1 MKKLSRTPAFMR
13 HIPNRSWAALGLV
26 LVTALSAVLLGVSA
40 VLASEASSPMRQ
52 VLEDDL
58 FLFGEDQ
65 VVSGTVKGNVFA
77 FGRGVR
83 LEGDVE
89 GSLFVL
95 SDQLSLEGRVAG
107 SVYAAAVTLRQTAG
121 SEVGQNLFA
130 AAVNLATERGAVV
143 GRDLRVIAVSANLRG
158 EVGRNT
164 QARIGLLELFRA
176 LRRGVT
182 GGITSLPLPGHTQGV
197 SPPPAAWARAAA
209 AGLLGVVLE
218 RSLPVAAPPQAQPAE
233 AQAQS
238 PWMDALKALLVLILV
253 GGAALWLFPVSFER
267 VVDQVRQRPLA
278 SAGAGAV
285 VLVNG
290 FLMPVL
296 ITILVGSAFYGLIFL
311 TVPDLAWMVFGVGFG
326 VSVTA
331 FALFLIATTY
341 LSKAVVAAMVGGLI
355 LRRFLPRFG
364 KARVLHLLLGLL
376 IYIALVSIP
385 YLGFTVGLLV
395 TITGLGAM
403 WLGRKPEP
411 AVVEM
416 ESV

>member
-1 MKKLSRTPAFMR
+1 M
-13 HIPNRSWAALGLV
+13 
-26 LVTALSAVLLGVSA
+26 
-40 VLASEASSPMRQ
+40 
-52 VLEDDL
+52 
-58 FLFGEDQ
+58 
-65 VVSGTVKGNVFA
+65 
-77 FGRGVR
+77 
-83 LEGDVE
+83 
-89 GSLFVL
+89 
-95 SDQLSLEGRVAG
+95 
-107 SVYAAAVTLRQTAG
+107 
-121 SEVGQNLFA
+121 
-130 AAVNLATERGAVV
+130 
-143 GRDLRVIAVSANLRG
+143 
-158 EVGRNT
+158 
-164 QARIGLLELFRA
+164 
-176 LRRGVT
+176 T
-182 GGITSLPLPGHTQGV
+182 GGITSLPLQTQGV

-209 AGLLGVVLE
+209 AGLLGDVLE

-233 AQAQS
+233 AQA

-253 GGAALWLFPVSFER
+253 GGAALWLFPVPFER

-385 YLGFTVGLLV
+385 YLGFTIGLLV